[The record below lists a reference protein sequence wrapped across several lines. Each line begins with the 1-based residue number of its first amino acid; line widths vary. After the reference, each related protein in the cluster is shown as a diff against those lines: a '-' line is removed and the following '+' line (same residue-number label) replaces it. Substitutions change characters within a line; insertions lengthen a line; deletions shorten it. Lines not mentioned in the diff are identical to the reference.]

1 MSVFWHRNNSIAPIL
16 NKAWARGLFPVYSS
30 SSSPEEKDK
39 EPLVTTG
46 PSIMNLSAAGFGVS
60 SILVICKI
68 KSLLKNVGLDLDVQ
82 IVK

>member
-1 MSVFWHRNNSIAPIL
+1 MPNIG
-16 NKAWARGLFPVYSS
+16 KYSHTYFDNH
-30 SSSPEEKDK
+30 PEEKDK

-60 SILVICKI
+60 SIRVICKI
-68 KSLLKNVGLDLDVQ
+68 KSFLKNVGLNLDVQ